1 MSTDE
6 CTCPENPHVGKAMT
20 IDQSD
25 PANIQVIWV
34 DGQENHVYLT
44 KANGCLCTVV
54 VNATINTE
62 AGKLF
67 YVTLKGV
74 KFGLSL

>member
-1 MSTDE
+1 
-6 CTCPENPHVGKAMT
+6 MT

-25 PANIQVIWV
+25 PANIQVLWV

-44 KANGCLCTVV
+44 EANGCLCTVV

-62 AGKLF
+62 AGKPF
-67 YVTLKGV
+67 YVTLIDV
-74 KFGLSL
+74 KFCLPV